1 MCIEL
6 NVCPKWVA
14 SFFHGQRW
22 KQTEAGW
29 CVLVLHLWK
38 REVEY
43 TSEQNSCDYVLIEG
57 TGHRASTES
66 TAVTQLRTYYI

>member
-1 MCIEL
+1 MCIKL

-43 TSEQNSCDYVLIEG
+43 TSEQNSCDHVLIEG
-57 TGHRASTES
+57 TEHRAST
-66 TAVTQLRTYYI
+66 